1 MPIENELEIYRK
13 SLAEIEQN
21 IERLQADYDAIPRKE
36 AINGISPA
44 FTKAQQISDM
54 LYEQRIRRLDV
65 LGWIEFF
72 EKELAKDEM
81 QNSNAPTT

>member
-13 SLAEIEQN
+13 SLAEIESN
-21 IERLQADYDAIPRKE
+21 IERLQAEYDEIPRKE